1 MNQDAVNGL
10 ISQAISS
17 NNAKF
22 ERAIQ
27 DQRNMF
33 TSEIERLQKLIYD
46 KGLASN
52 VLEYETQ
59 TINSS
64 IACDETLDIIKSL
77 RDFDG
82 TKTSYITKAANDVL
96 TNHGTVLNFEAIL
109 ARLDFAYADKRPM
122 HIIEQELS
130 VLRQGSISIIEF
142 YNAINCKLTLLT
154 NKTIMTHGSNSPI
167 TNELNAMNRRNALRI
182 FITGLNGQLPQILF
196 SLNPPDLPNAL
207 AKAQELGRI
216 HNDYRQLPQLFEPM
230 VLGSSVNRPIN
241 RDDLNRY
248 KQSHNNHS
256 QNPFRQGNN
265 NNYNNNAN
273 TPRWQKP
280 NFNTYNNNTRPVF
293 KRERES
299 AQHSIQQPPVKT
311 ERIPVPDTLSDPI
324 TLPIFKRA
332 RTVNG
337 EIIIKKCY
345 EALIFDTKTR
355 FYVLENLEYAALIGA
370 NLLSQ
375 VNAKIDFNDN
385 TLKYNNKVER
395 IYFDDKEVIN
405 NIQEVKT
412 DQLRVAMMEK
422 IKSIHNDIDLTLP
435 FRTDVMAEIRMAN
448 DKPIWSKQLPYPLSA
463 NNFVNSEVH
472 KMLEEGIIRPS
483 KSPFNSPVWVVPK
496 KGTNEDGTPKSR
508 LVIDYKKLNESTISD
523 KYPIPDTYVILS
535 NLGKAKYFSTL
546 DLESGF
552 HQIKMKQEDIEKTS
566 FSVNNGKYEYTRLPF
581 GLKNAPSIFQKKK
594 NLLSTKRK

>member
-22 ERAIQ
+22 EQVIHEQ
-27 DQRNMF
+27 HSLYTQ
-33 TSEIERLQKLIYD
+33 EIDKLQKLIYE

-52 VLEYETQ
+52 VKEYETQ
-59 TINSS
+59 TISAS
-64 IACDETLDIIKSL
+64 IACEETLDIIKSL

-82 TKTSYITKAANDVL
+82 TQTSYVSWREAALNSIKLYKIGSRRYFAALTIFRNKVTKAANDVL

-130 VLRQGSISIIEF
+130 VLRQGSTNIIEF

-207 AKAQELGRI
+207 AKAQELESNNVRTNFALQFANHRGETRN
-216 HNDYRQLPQLFEPM
+216 HHNHNTLRLSRQPNGNTNNPSRLNDYRQLPQLFEPM

-241 RDDLNRY
+241 RDDVNRY
-248 KQSHNNHS
+248 KQTHNNHL

-299 AQHSIQQPPVKT
+299 VQLSTQQPPAKT
-311 ERIPVPDTLSDPI
+311 ER
-324 TLPIFKRA
+324 
-332 RTVNG
+332 VN
-337 EIIIKKCY
+337 
-345 EALIFDTKTR
+345 
-355 FYVLENLEYAALIGA
+355 NLNE
-370 NLLSQ
+370 
-375 VNAKIDFNDN
+375 
-385 TLKYNNKVER
+385 
-395 IYFDDKEVIN
+395 
-405 NIQEVKT
+405 
-412 DQLRVAMMEK
+412 
-422 IKSIHNDIDLTLP
+422 
-435 FRTDVMAEIRMAN
+435 
-448 DKPIWSKQLPYPLSA
+448 
-463 NNFVNSEVH
+463 
-472 KMLEEGIIRPS
+472 
-483 KSPFNSPVWVVPK
+483 
-496 KGTNEDGTPKSR
+496 NEDF
-508 LVIDYKKLNESTISD
+508 LDQEWDY
-523 KYPIPDTYVILS
+523 PTY
-535 NLGKAKYFSTL
+535 
-546 DLESGF
+546 E
-552 HQIKMKQEDIEKTS
+552 E
-566 FSVNNGKYEYTRLPF
+566 
-581 GLKNAPSIFQKKK
+581 
-594 NLLSTKRK
+594 